1 MPSFDDVK
9 AQPMAVRVLRGAVE
23 RGRVASAYLFDG
35 PSGVGK
41 ERAALALAG
50 ALLCKARPGRG
61 CDGCDA
67 CKRIAHG
74 NHPDVRIFRPRDE
87 GDRNL
92 PIRTV
97 REQVLPFAQFAP
109 FEGPAAL
116 AIFAD
121 ADVAFPEHHTEAANA
136 LLKTLEEPRPKVH
149 FVLLASR
156 PDRLLPTIR
165 SRCQRVRF
173 QRLPDR
179 TLDELLSEAGI
190 AQAERAAAIALAG
203 GRADRALQM
212 AREGTG
218 EKLFELALRVDA
230 VLARGGPGAV
240 ADLCEELAKAA
251 DVELGLEAMVTF
263 YRDVAAVAL
272 GAAPETLSFRMHAAT
287 LRERA
292 AALAA
297 RAPGAWEPGSDTGRL
312 AAGRAAHRAEALLRV
327 RATLARHPTLE
338 TQLAAALFDLR
349 RTS

>member
-1 MPSFDDVK
+1 MPGFDDVK
-9 AQPMAVRVLRGAVE
+9 AQPHAVRVLRAAVE

-61 CDGCDA
+61 CDACDA
-67 CKRIAHG
+67 CKRVAHG
-74 NHPDVRIFRPRDE
+74 NHPDVRVYRPRDE

-92 PIRTV
+92 KVDTIR
-97 REQVLPFAQFAP
+97 EEVLPFAQFAP
-109 FEGPAAL
+109 FEGPAAI
-116 AIFAD
+116 AVFPD
-121 ADVAFPEHHTEAANA
+121 ADVSFPEHHAEAANA
-136 LLKTLEEPRPKVH
+136 LLKTLEEPRPRVH

-156 PDRLLPTIR
+156 PERLLQTIR

-179 TLDELLSEAGI
+179 TLDEVLSEAGI
-190 AQAERAAAIALAG
+190 PEAERAAAIALAG

-218 EKLFELALRVDA
+218 EKLFEMALRVDA

-240 ADLCEELAKAA
+240 VELAEGLAKSA
-251 DVELGLEAMVTF
+251 ELELLLETLVAY
-263 YRDVAAVAL
+263 YRDVAATAL
-272 GAAPETLSFRMHAAT
+272 GAAPDALGFRAHAAA

-292 AALAA
+292 AALGGGQEAAA
-297 RAPGAWEPGSDTGRL
+297 RAAR
-312 AAGRAAHRAEALLRV
+312 RAHALLGV
-327 RATLARHPTLE
+327 RATLARNASAE
-338 TQLAAALFDLR
+338 TQLDAVLLALR
-349 RTS
+349 ATG